1 MGAERIT
8 NDHTLDG
15 PSRISKGSINNQKLV
30 QEEVKAP
37 QHQQQQAL
45 VLAYKSCAHYPLHI
59 PLDRPPR
66 WQEYPPPRKGHPT
79 KRSTETRNCQLQTG
93 NNQQPG

>member
-1 MGAERIT
+1 MVPLASARDQSTI
-8 NDHTLDG
+8 
-15 PSRISKGSINNQKLV
+15 KKLV

-45 VLAYKSCAHYPLHI
+45 VLAYKSCAHYPLHT

-93 NNQQPG
+93 NNQQPGSTTAASLE